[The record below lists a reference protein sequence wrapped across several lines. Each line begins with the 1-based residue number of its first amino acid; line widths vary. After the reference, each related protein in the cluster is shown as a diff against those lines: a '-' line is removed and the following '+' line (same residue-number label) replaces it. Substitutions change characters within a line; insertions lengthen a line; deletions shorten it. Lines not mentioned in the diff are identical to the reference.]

1 MELRIKRLVDGAK
14 LPTYAHSTDA
24 AMDLYAASLEID
36 EMNNFVY
43 GTGIAVEIPEGFVGL
58 VFPRS
63 SIAKKTLYLTNAVG
77 VIDSGYRGEIMFKFK
92 STIHYVPQFWNK
104 IRSFLGLGEKI
115 VSLSIENYK
124 IGDRIGQLMI
134 IPIPHIE
141 LKEVDFLFPS
151 DRGVGGYGSTGD

>member
-77 VIDSGYRGEIMFKFK
+77 VIDSG
-92 STIHYVPQFWNK
+92 
-104 IRSFLGLGEKI
+104 
-115 VSLSIENYK
+115 
-124 IGDRIGQLMI
+124 
-134 IPIPHIE
+134 
-141 LKEVDFLFPS
+141 
-151 DRGVGGYGSTGD
+151 